1 MAGPERDEG
10 MNDDDYKRAESYGY
24 RLAWER
30 EQQLI
35 DAIYARGTPAT
46 YSKDEEKHERDTDS

>member
-1 MAGPERDEG
+1 